1 MMSTAPLAADVFL
14 QPDTWANPYPV
25 YARLRG
31 RPPFQAQGTFG
42 PEVVLLGHDQVYGA
56 LRDHATFASETG
68 LPGGFMLLRDDPPR
82 HTQLRALVNGAFTP
96 RRVAATRPWIAAI
109 VQELLDAVGDRST
122 DMVAAYTVPLPV
134 RVIAR
139 LLGVPGDLYPTFKRW
154 TDAAMTFALI
164 ALMEQGHARDELAA
178 AYDRARDDMA
188 AFFREHVADRRQHG
202 GDDLIGVLVA
212 AAIDGAR
219 LTEDDLARFCRLLL
233 AAGNETTTNLLS
245 NAFNLLADRPDL
257 WEQLQADRALIGPF
271 IDEMLRYESPVQFR
285 QRRTTRAVV
294 VDGVTI
300 PEGAIVHV
308 SFGAANRDPAAFPDP
323 DHVRLDRDL
332 RQHVA
337 FGHGIHYCLG
347 APLARLETELT
358 LTAML
363 DRYAGLERGAEPAV
377 RQRSSGTLFG
387 FERLPLRF
395 IPA

>member
-1 MMSTAPLAADVFL
+1 
-14 QPDTWANPYPV
+14 
-25 YARLRG
+25 
-31 RPPFQAQGTFG
+31 
-42 PEVVLLGHDQVYGA
+42 VVLLGFDQVYGA

-68 LPGGFMLLRDDPPR
+68 LPGFLLLTNDPPR
-82 HTQLRALVNGAFTP
+82 HTQLRALVNGTFTP

-109 VQELLDAVGDRST
+109 VQELLDTVGEGST
-122 DMVAAYTVPLPV
+122 DMVAAYTIPMPV

-154 TDAAMTFALI
+154 TDSAMTWIPLS
-164 ALMEQGHARDELAA
+164 ERGRARDELAA
-178 AYDRARDDMA
+178 YKDRASDEMA

-212 AAIDGAR
+212 AEIDGAR

-233 AAGNETTTNLLS
+233 VAGNETTTNLLS

-257 WEQLQADRALIGPF
+257 WAQLQADHALIGPF
-271 IDEMLRYESPVQFR
+271 IDEVLRWESPGQFR
-285 QRRTTRAVV
+285 LRRTTRAVV

-300 PEGAIVHV
+300 PEGAIVKV
-308 SFGAANRDPAAFPDP
+308 CFGAANRDPAAFPDP
-323 DHVRLDRDL
+323 DQVRLDRDL
-332 RQHVA
+332 HQHVA
-337 FGHGIHYCLG
+337 FGYGIHYCLG
-347 APLARLETELT
+347 APLARLEAELT

-377 RQRSSGTLFG
+377 RQRSSGVLFG
-387 FERLPLRF
+387 FERLPLRL